1 MTKTNAALLDDIEK
15 LRTLPVAQLRARYLE
30 LFGEE
35 TTSRNKD
42 YLFKRIAYR
51 MQEKKYG
58 GLTLR
63 ARERAAILAEDAPIR
78 RRLSPSTDAAEV
90 VRLPPPTNRDPR
102 LPPPGTELRRT
113 FDGIEHIVTV
123 LEDGFAFRGKPYKSL
138 SIIAREITGTRWN
151 GFGFFGLLRKESA

>member
-1 MTKTNAALLDDIEK
+1 MTKTDPALLEQMEK

-58 GLTLR
+58 GLTMR

-78 RRLSPSTDAAEV
+78 RRLSPSSDAAPV
-90 VRLPPPTNRDPR
+90 VAPPPTNRDSR
-102 LPPPGTELRRT
+102 LPPPGVELRRT
-113 FDGIEHIVTV
+113 FDGVEHVVTV
-123 LEDGFAFRGKPYKSL
+123 LDDGFSFRGKPYKSL
-138 SIIAREITGTRWN
+138 SVIAREITGTRWN

>member
-1 MTKTNAALLDDIEK
+1 MTKPNTALLDEIDG
-15 LRTLPVAQLRARYLE
+15 LRALPVAELRGRYLA

-58 GLTLR
+58 GLTPR
-63 ARERAAILAEDAPIR
+63 ARARAELLAEDAPIR
-78 RRLSPSTDAAEV
+78 RRLSASTEGAEI
-90 VRLPPPTNRDPR
+90 VRLPARDRDSR
-102 LPPPGTELRRT
+102 LPPAGTELRRV
-113 FDGIEHIVTV
+113 FDGVEHVVTV
-123 LEDGFAFRGKPYKSL
+123 LDDGFMFRGMRYKSL
-138 SIIAREITGTRWN
+138 SLVAREITGTRWN